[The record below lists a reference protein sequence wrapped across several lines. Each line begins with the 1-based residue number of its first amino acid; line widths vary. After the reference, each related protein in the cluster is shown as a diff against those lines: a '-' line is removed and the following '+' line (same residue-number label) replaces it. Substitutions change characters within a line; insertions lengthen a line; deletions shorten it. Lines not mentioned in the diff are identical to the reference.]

1 MLQLRA
7 FENSLRGGPDIDS
20 HSQSTPRSKRQQLHK
35 ACTGEAHGAGIEKL
49 RRCSLESQGDRG
61 GGGGIGAEASNR
73 LHAAATLASAAKAGA
88 GDREDECEDVP
99 PPPGTGLARSAD
111 GTRLSA
117 RRKKRNQRVSEHVG
131 GHAAVMVRT
140 SEGKERPRGAGT
152 PVLARARDAAASAHH
167 SSESLVQNIKGWCRA
182 KPSDILDKGSR
193 ACLDKGAMRARNG
206 RHSPATEY
214 DVKGHSEAVGNRLAG
229 ENFLNLSA
237 EDLTDIL
244 GGGAAH
250 HSADDLPDRDETD
263 SAEQV
268 GGGDAK
274 QYAEQMVLEETADQ
288 VVTVR
293 SEKQPFV
300 DQLVMD
306 GEEKVP
312 AEALRIRVE
321 VTPTEQVT
329 EMASTVLDEGENAPP
344 PQQKLPAPEKK
355 SSPQKIKVEEGRKTG
370 VVRKVSVQRK
380 DHKQGEVEARVV
392 KGRYKQQPPRGVLK
406 YMKEKSGSLSSDVG
420 GEDAKVANGDD
431 GPLTKDVRRKSV
443 ESSEDTRN
451 GQSRSGSVSSSEDPA
466 ARVTKGVNGRLSS
479 ENLSGRNGARR
490 NSRQSSTEDVSPK
503 KGQQLSS
510 EDVTKRASPR
520 TRGGPDQKAAPRA
533 KVTPPARKPP
543 AAAAVRGGRAGAA
556 SKTTTPPGAGTAA
569 PRRPPG
575 RRAAAAEAVP
585 WEELERRA
593 LARKPCVGADYKD
606 IDALLAEARSEE
618 QVSAWLQS
626 AEHVWLVHRAGFS
639 AARRCPTPAD
649 SDSDGDAATSGKL
662 RICLD
667 ATGDTLLV
675 DEDDVEKA
683 NPPQFDRAEDLA
695 HLRYLNESSV
705 LHTLRQRYASNLIHT
720 YAGPAMVVINPMAPL
735 AIYSEKVVQMFRGCK
750 SEDMPP
756 HIYSL
761 AQSAYRSMLASRRD
775 QSIVLLGRSGSGK
788 TTSFRHILHYLAL
801 AAGTVNKVATV
812 EKLSAISSVMEAFG
826 NARTV
831 MNANATRFTQI
842 FSLDFDQSGQIA
854 SASIQ
859 VLLAE
864 RRRVV
869 HRPEGEPTFHI
880 FYRMLA
886 GVEGPLRK
894 ELYLDSSLSEHN
906 LFMTPL
912 HKHEDKQRA
921 MQEFIRVCTAM
932 KTLGITDA
940 EAKIIWSVLAAIYHL
955 GVAGAVKG
963 GNGGRWQF
971 GNPRAAQHAARLL
984 GTSAEEL
991 GRLLFGQGTPPTPR
1005 QPFRTPSPTERD
1017 VTGIEALEG
1026 LVTGLY
1032 GEVFN
1037 AVAALVNRSIS
1048 ASTHTVSSIVLV
1060 DCPGFQNPASCGHQG
1075 GATFE
1080 DLCHNYLQ
1088 ERLQLLFHHTTLVA
1102 PRDRYAQEHIECVL
1116 EDEGES
1122 GSPAPMVS
1130 LLDRASQSAMVR
1142 SSQTDLRNAG
1152 DRRGLLWLLDEE
1164 AVFPAASDE
1173 GFLERLL
1180 AHYGDREHQLLLRK
1194 APGHNQFVLQH
1205 LQGTN
1210 PVLYTATG
1218 WLKASRENP
1227 MVRNAA
1233 TLLQESSKEE
1243 MSQLFVSIRGTGVS
1257 STLGGSVVGI
1267 EGTQS
1272 LRRAS
1277 SIRRT
1282 FTAGAAGIKR
1292 KSVCLQ
1298 VKFTVDGLVETL
1310 RRTRLKFVHCFLPQ
1324 HNAGLSD
1331 AKSQLPRSGST
1342 GNAEDLVINV
1352 PLLRSQLR
1360 GAQLVEAVRLHKQ
1373 GFPKFLPLS
1382 EFRRRFRLLAPP
1394 EARPTSPVPD
1404 ERRAVEEMLLGI
1416 DTDPSGYRVGLS
1428 QIFFRSGVLAQ
1439 LEAQRDERLTDHVVR
1454 LQAQCRGY
1462 LARRKLHKLKI
1473 QDLAVRC
1480 IQRNVRKFLL
1490 IRDWPWWRLLV
1501 RVTPLLNVHRTEEEL
1516 RAKTEELEALRAKVE
1531 KLEQE
1536 RTHLKHDTDRL
1547 EAKLSEMTAD
1557 LAEEHSTAT
1566 LATERLEAE
1575 TAERLRLEK
1584 ELSEVQYQ
1592 KQNLQQTSERLEMEL
1607 LCMRS
1612 AAEVNGLGSDD
1623 EGEGEDSSG
1632 SVYKQRYER
1641 AVRELEFTRRRLQ
1654 QQHEDD
1660 LEQLVAL
1667 KKQLE
1672 KKLADAYEEVEEQ
1685 RQVVGQWKRKVQ
1697 KLNAEMSDLRLL
1709 LEEQNS
1715 RNNLL
1720 EKKQRKFDSELQLL
1734 QDELRQEKQQKERIS
1749 REKDLAIAEKYSLE
1763 QDLSGVRLELELKE
1777 EKVSAL
1783 TQELDEL
1790 TFGGKTEEEVA
1801 QLKKAKHEL
1810 EKRLKEQEEELD
1822 ELAGQVQLLEQAK
1835 LRLEM
1840 SLEQQ
1845 RKESRREAAQ
1855 RDEELEDARCAAHK
1869 KVKALEAQLESEH
1882 EERTALLRERHELE
1896 RRLAAAEEMA
1906 RAGRSQ
1912 EEEQL
1917 QRLRRDLRR
1926 TKALLRDA
1934 QAALERARADS
1945 PGKALVRQLRNQ
1957 LEDLEVAR
1965 AAAVKARQTAELEL
1979 SEVQAMLEEAQRSRS
1994 EAEDRAAAVARE
2006 RSELR
2011 TQLEENEEELAEV
2024 LKKYRSTVQQLSA
2037 EQLALQEQAGRVSEL
2052 ESERASLREQLAE
2065 LTTRLESMETLG
2077 DPSSSLTQRRLEM
2090 RTKELESKL
2099 ELEQTTRARLEVQI
2113 ARLKEAVERLQD
2125 EAAAA
2130 RAKEQAAVDASRKLQ
2145 RTVRELREEQT
2156 AAAARES
2163 EWAVRKRDLEKRLE
2177 ASEAEAAAARQ
2188 DLRLALTRIEDL
2200 QSAIR
2205 GELEDGEDS
2214 NDDEN
2219 SDSAQDSD
2227 VSEDSMSVYLTNHKV
2242 HVNSSPRTTRA
2253 SLELD
2258 ITSRSLEV
2266 ASLKKP
2272 NDSSGKESF
2281 A

>member
-1 MLQLRA
+1 MFNFMKKGGAEKEDKEKRKKEKKERKENKKRDRGPMTAEELLRLD
-7 FENSLRGGPDIDS
+7 EVRRSLKIRGRRKEKEKLPSGITADYTASFFAGLEHGPEYGGGSSSLPGHNHHGQYGAPTGNGGGGYGSPASPSYGGAAGAAAGAWASRGGAASAVDGLTQSDS
-20 HSQSTPRSKRQQLHK
+20 SEASLTSLSHPPPPQQRSLPPLPPRPPKRGILKGPRLALAADAAVQNGGDNHHDAILVRNTLQNEVITYQNVAQVLANHHQQLYQQQSPQRHGLVISARDTAGSSSGGDASSGSSGGPAGAYDMQRTSPVAEPDEADRSGAYHTPPPLPPPAAHLLEVAAPGGK
-35 ACTGEAHGAGIEKL
+35 AASASPSAD
-49 RRCSLESQGDRG
+49 SLTDTTTTNSSFATPPFSLSPVGESQGLCSGRWGRWDDELPLPPLAPVPLPRPRELTIQRQPPPRADFGFSLRRAVVVERLASGLTKAVTFAEPGTVG
-61 GGGGIGAEASNR
+61 GGGG
-73 LHAAATLASAAKAGA
+73 AGHETGLLP
-88 GDREDECEDVP
+88 GDRLLEVNGVP
-99 PPPGTGLARSAD
+99 VDDKSREEIIDLIKSSGASVTVKVQPVAELSELTRRCGLD
-111 GTRLSA
+111 
-117 RRKKRNQRVSEHVG
+117 
-131 GHAAVMVRT
+131 
-140 SEGKERPRGAGT
+140 
-152 PVLARARDAAASAHH
+152 
-167 SSESLVQNIKGWCRA
+167 
-182 KPSDILDKGSR
+182 
-193 ACLDKGAMRARNG
+193 
-206 RHSPATEY
+206 
-214 DVKGHSEAVGNRLAG
+214 
-229 ENFLNLSA
+229 
-237 EDLTDIL
+237 
-244 GGGAAH
+244 GAAFEL
-250 HSADDLPDRDETD
+250 DDCNIR
-263 SAEQV
+263 
-268 GGGDAK
+268 GG
-274 QYAEQMVLEETADQ
+274 T
-288 VVTVR
+288 
-293 SEKQPFV
+293 
-300 DQLVMD
+300 
-306 GEEKVP
+306 
-312 AEALRIRVE
+312 LR
-321 VTPTEQVT
+321 
-329 EMASTVLDEGENAPP
+329 
-344 PQQKLPAPEKK
+344 
-355 SSPQKIKVEEGRKTG
+355 
-370 VVRKVSVQRK
+370 
-380 DHKQGEVEARVV
+380 
-392 KGRYKQQPPRGVLK
+392 
-406 YMKEKSGSLSSDVG
+406 
-420 GEDAKVANGDD
+420 
-431 GPLTKDVRRKSV
+431 
-443 ESSEDTRN
+443 
-451 GQSRSGSVSSSEDPA
+451 RSGS
-466 ARVTKGVNGRLSS
+466 
-479 ENLSGRNGARR
+479 RR
-490 NSRQSSTEDVSPK
+490 FATQ
-503 KGQQLSS
+503 
-510 EDVTKRASPR
+510 
-520 TRGGPDQKAAPRA
+520 
-533 KVTPPARKPP
+533 
-543 AAAAVRGGRAGAA
+543 
-556 SKTTTPPGAGTAA
+556 TT
-569 PRRPPG
+569 
-575 RRAAAAEAVP
+575 
-585 WEELERRA
+585 
-593 LARKPCVGADYKD
+593 
-606 IDALLAEARSEE
+606 ARSEE